1 MESLQNRLNFMVAT
15 LRDLSRDLDPVRSI
29 NGYASAMRMLF
40 MDRGLLSISRRG
52 LAPGEYRVMRILH
65 QEGVSAHGLADTLH
79 AGDNAP
85 VYSGGFLGEVMQRT
99 EPFVTR
105 TLNVPN
111 DPVLGQQLAP
121 YRMMA
126 GCPVFDLGEPTNW
139 VFFLHTEPDGFSDR
153 DVELWILQANL
164 MSSVSNAKR
173 MAKEVVDANK
183 YIQQQ
188 MDEIA
193 SIQRRLLPSKVPHI
207 PGLDAAAM
215 YATYDRAGGDYY
227 DFIPVHQLSPAVEE
241 DPRWLITV
249 ADASGHGPSAAVLV
263 SMLSAL
269 MHSYPGAPERPCQML
284 GHLNQH
290 LLKRSPHNAFVT
302 AVMMIYDPRDRSMA
316 YASAGH
322 PMPLLRTACGEVEEL
337 PRTGG
342 VPLGI
347 MPNVN
352 YKTAQVT
359 LEPGQSLLLYSD
371 GITEARNA
379 QREMFETARLH
390 DALRICGEAAK
401 VTLDRIVDQ
410 LRAHESGT
418 RQQDDQTLM
427 ILHAT

>member
-1 MESLQNRLNFMVAT
+1 MDLQNRLNYMVAT
-15 LRDLSRDLDPVRSI
+15 LRDLSRDQDPVGSI
-29 NGYASAMRMLF
+29 NGYAAAMRHLF

-52 LAPGEYRVMRILH
+52 VGPGEYRVMRMLH
-65 QEGVSAHGLADTLH
+65 QEGVTGPGLADTLH
-79 AGDNAP
+79 AGADAP
-85 VYSGGFLGEVMQRT
+85 RHTGGFLAEVMQRT
-99 EPFVTR
+99 EPFLTR
-105 TLNVPN
+105 TLDLPN
-111 DPVLGQQLAP
+111 DPVLGTQLAP

-139 VFFLHTEPDGFSDR
+139 VFFLHTDPEGFSDR
-153 DVELWILQANL
+153 DVEMLILQANL
-164 MSSVSNAKR
+164 MSGVTNAKR
-173 MAKEVVDANK
+173 MAKEVLDANK

-193 SIQRRLLPSKVPHI
+193 SIQRRLLPSKIPAI

-227 DFIPVHQLSPAVEE
+227 DFIPLRQLDSTNGD
-241 DPRWLITV
+241 DPRWLITI

-269 MHSYPGAPERPCQML
+269 LHSYPAAPERPCQVL
-284 GHLNQH
+284 GYLNQH
-290 LLKRSPHNAFVT
+290 LLRRSPHNAFVT
-302 AVMMIYDPRDRSMA
+302 AVLMIYDPRERSVA

-322 PMPLLRTACGEVEEL
+322 PMPLLRRACGEVEEL

-352 YKTAQVT
+352 YKTAR
-359 LEPGQSLLLYSD
+359 LSLDPGQSLLLYSD

-390 DALRICGEAAK
+390 EALSICGEKAQ

-410 LRAHESGT
+410 LRVHESGV

-427 ILHAT
+427 VLHAT

>member
-1 MESLQNRLNFMVAT
+1 MDTPQNRLNFMVAT

-29 NGYASAMRMLF
+29 NGYAAAMRILF
-40 MDRGLLSISRRG
+40 MDRGMLSVSRRG
-52 LAPGEYRVMRILH
+52 VGPGEYRVMRVLH
-65 QEGVSAHGLADTLH
+65 QEGVSGPGLADTLH

-85 VYSGGFLGEVMQRT
+85 IHTGGFLGEIMQRT

-105 TLNVPN
+105 TLNLPE
-111 DPVLGQQLAP
+111 DPVLGNQLAP

-126 GCPVFDLGEPTNW
+126 GCPVFDMGEATNW
-139 VFFLHTEPDGFSDR
+139 VFFLHTDPDGFSDR

-164 MSSVSNAKR
+164 MSSVTNSKR
-173 MAKEVVDANK
+173 MAKEVIDANK

-193 SIQRRLLPSKVPHI
+193 SIQRRLLPSKVPAM

-227 DFIPVHQLSPAVEE
+227 DFIPMRQLSQDAAE
-241 DPRWLITV
+241 DPRWIITV

-269 MHSYPGAPERPCQML
+269 MHSYPSAPERPCQML
-284 GHLNQH
+284 GYLNQH

-302 AVMMIYDPRDRSMA
+302 ALMLIYDPRDGTMA

-322 PMPLLRTACGEVEEL
+322 PMPLLRRECGVVEEL

-347 MPNVN
+347 MPNIS
-352 YKTAQVT
+352 YRTARVR

-379 QREMFETARLH
+379 KREMFETTRLYE
-390 DALRICGEAAK
+390 ALSICGEKAQ
-401 VTLDRIVDQ
+401 VTLDRIVDH
-410 LRAHESGT
+410 LRAHEAGV

-427 ILHAT
+427 VLHAT